1 MQLNQE
7 QEKVTKEDFDDR
19 LCTDLTV
26 TEQRSLIFHLLYALD
41 AFDYDIS
48 LEVLCDNFK
57 LGFGV
62 IIPTD
67 SNVFKTTL
75 AVSDDRDEIDKQI
88 MPLIENWRFDR
99 LGLATKLIL
108 RFGVWELQSTDTDSA
123 VIINEAVELAKC
135 FAEKDAFKFINGI
148 LDEYTRRTKE

>member
-7 QEKVTKEDFDDR
+7 QEKVSKEDFDDR

-48 LEVLCDNFK
+48 LETLCDNFK